1 MKQSSMSS
9 PARILYVEDEIIVAL
24 DVSDGL
30 RDVLGF
36 EVSMAH
42 NLASA
47 QALAEKQE
55 FDLALLDINLG
66 HGERSVALGR
76 ALAERGVHVVFAS
89 GYNRSEMSEIQ
100 GFPLIEKPF
109 QIEDV
114 EVAFRDVAP
123 AASQQRRSAA
133 E

>member
-1 MKQSSMSS
+1 MSS
-9 PARILYVEDEIIVAL
+9 PTRILYVEDEIIVAL

-47 QALAEKQE
+47 QALAEKND
-55 FDLALLDINLG
+55 FDLALLDINRG
-66 HGERSVALGR
+66 HGERSIGLGR
-76 ALAERGVHVVFAS
+76 ELSKRGVYVVFAS
-89 GYNRSEMSEIQ
+89 GYNRSEMSEIE

-109 QIEDV
+109 QIEDLQA
-114 EVAFRDVAP
+114 AFRDT
-123 AASQQRRSAA
+123 ASQQRRSAA

>member
-1 MKQSSMSS
+1 MSS
-9 PARILYVEDEIIVAL
+9 PTRILYVEDEIIVAL

-47 QALAEKQE
+47 QALAEKND

-66 HGERSVALGR
+66 HGERSIGLGR
-76 ALAERGVHVVFAS
+76 ELAERGVYVVFAS
-89 GYNRSEMSEIQ
+89 GYNRSEMSEIE

-109 QIEDV
+109 QIEDLQA
-114 EVAFRDVAP
+114 AFRDT
-123 AASQQRRSAA
+123 ASQQRRSAA